1 MAPHNQVRPLHH
13 PDRLRSR
20 AVVGGVGLPG
30 HRVHARPVVV
40 PPGAR
45 RRRQFHRVTAAPRS
59 GKPGNGDRLQ
69 RRVRRRDGRVRRL
82 VVPQRRR
89 RSGSFAIVPNRRRQG
104 ELSSSDRADV
114 AHSWR
119 RHHQVRMA
127 FRLRRSL
134 RYRHLHRCRA
144 VVRGV
149 RFIPHR
155 VHARTVIVRPRARR
169 RCQLLRLAAALRC
182 GKLRHRVH
190 AHLGVRRRDRRV
202 RRPVVPQGRRR
213 SISLTFVPNRRR
225 QRERRPSRGAAI
237 AHRWRR
243 HHQVRMAFRLQLSLR
258 LSLRLRYR
266 HLHRCRAVVRRIRLI
281 PHRVHAR
288 TVIVR
293 PGARRRCQLLRLA
306 AAPRC
311 GKLRHRVHGHLGVRR
326 RDRRVRRPV
335 VPQGRRRSI
344 SLTFVPNRRRQRE
357 RRPSR
362 GAAIAH
368 RWRRHHQVRMAFRL
382 QFSLRL
388 SLRLRYRHLHR
399 CRAVVRRIRLIPHR
413 VHARTVIVRP
423 RARRRCQFH
432 RLAAALRCGKLRHR
446 GHAHLGVRAR
456 DGRVGRPVVA
466 QRRRRRLSL
475 ALVAH
480 RHRQRERRPSRRCSS
495 AYRRRR
501 HHQIRHL
508 PHAIR

>member
-243 HHQVRMAFRLQLSLR
+243 HHQVRMAFRLQLSLVNVVPAAGAPVLADGDDTIRSGTSRAPSGSTAALQLASPAKTIAASASPATAFKPCEPMVIPIPARTRFR
-258 LSLRLRYR
+258 LTPAVPTDRRERS
-266 HLHRCRAVVRRIRLI
+266 AGGVVR
-281 PHRVHAR
+281 VGF
-288 TVIVR
+288 V
-293 PGARRRCQLLRLA
+293 
-306 AAPRC
+306 APIK
-311 GKLRHRVHGHLGVRR
+311 GSVK
-326 RDRRVRRPV
+326 
-335 VPQGRRRSI
+335 
-344 SLTFVPNRRRQRE
+344 
-357 RRPSR
+357 
-362 GAAIAH
+362 
-368 RWRRHHQVRMAFRL
+368 W
-382 QFSLRL
+382 L
-388 SLRLRYRHLHR
+388 SYFL
-399 CRAVVRRIRLIPHR
+399 
-413 VHARTVIVRP
+413 
-423 RARRRCQFH
+423 
-432 RLAAALRCGKLRHR
+432 
-446 GHAHLGVRAR
+446 
-456 DGRVGRPVVA
+456 
-466 QRRRRRLSL
+466 
-475 ALVAH
+475 
-480 RHRQRERRPSRRCSS
+480 
-495 AYRRRR
+495 
-501 HHQIRHL
+501 
-508 PHAIR
+508 